1 MIEQETG
8 EDVLDSKPYF
18 SPIFCGY
25 LLNNWCGIVKKTCFC
40 KDYSSENSRAYTEV
54 SDVWISI
61 QKSILSRYLNTELKG
76 ILPHSTFPFYLLR
89 F

>member
-18 SPIFCGY
+18 SPIFCSY

-40 KDYSSENSRAYTEV
+40 KDYSSENSRAYTE
-54 SDVWISI
+54 S
-61 QKSILSRYLNTELKG
+61 
-76 ILPHSTFPFYLLR
+76 F
-89 F
+89 